1 MSSAE
6 ARALKQI
13 YKYGQHN
20 CARSDV
26 KRQVRTSMPTTDAG
40 VIRLASLLPE
50 ECDMDRSSAIGFW
63 RAGRSEISSLTAGD
77 SAHLTLMNVAHA
89 VTTWGRSAVDVN
101 YAFSCG
107 DSHAPAGINDLDVT
121 PCHKVITQGIENSD
135 SLAIESDLGFN
146 KAGVISC
153 ADRTSHYNASK
164 NVFTAALEQTCPHI
178 SSSENFNYYR
188 DRQVASSAEAFRLAR
203 ATSSALSPVMHSSI
217 FPQVSEVLS

>member
-6 ARALKQI
+6 ARALNQI

-26 KRQVRTSMPTTDAG
+26 KRQVGTSMPTTDAG

-77 SAHLTLMNVAHA
+77 ATHLTLMNVTHS
-89 VTTWGRSAVDVN
+89 VTTGSGSAVDKNV
-101 YAFSCG
+101 AFLCC

-121 PCHKVITQGIENSD
+121 PCHKVITQGIKHSD

-153 ADRTSHYNASK
+153 ANSARHQNASK
-164 NVFTAALEQTCPHI
+164 NIFATALSDTCPHI
-178 SSSENFNYYR
+178 SSSENFNDYR
-188 DRQVASSAEAFRLAR
+188 DRQVASSAEAFRLTR
-203 ATSSALSPVMHSSI
+203 ATSSAPSPVMHSSI